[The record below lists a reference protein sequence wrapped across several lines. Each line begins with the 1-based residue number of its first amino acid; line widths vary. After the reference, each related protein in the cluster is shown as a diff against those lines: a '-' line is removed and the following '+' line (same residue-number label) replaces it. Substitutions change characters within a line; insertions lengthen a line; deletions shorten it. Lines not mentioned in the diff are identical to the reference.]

1 MIVCGVCELLL
12 LAAAMEQE
20 EGGDGAGEGGE
31 RLRGQRGMLVGAAG
45 TQRAGGSKIR
55 ELVLVV
61 GVQWGRPPFNLF
73 FLALS
78 RGIKSLW
85 HYY

>member
-31 RLRGQRGMLVGAAG
+31 RLRGQRGMLGGAAG

-61 GVQWGRPPFNLF
+61 GEAPFVNLL

-85 HYY
+85 QYY